1 MYNKK
6 GLKNLFELGNEINKK
21 FKRGFIDLKG
31 NIKIPIIYDD
41 VFYVNN
47 AIIRVIKDN
56 KNGVL
61 DTLNNIVLPTKFDNI
76 SLNNNLIIAQ
86 IKGTKDL
93 YNFQ

>member
-1 MYNKK
+1 M
-6 GLKNLFELGNEINKK
+6 
-21 FKRGFIDLKG
+21 DLKG

-47 AIIRVIKDN
+47 GIIRVTKDN

>member
-1 MYNKK
+1 M
-6 GLKNLFELGNEINKK
+6 
-21 FKRGFIDLKG
+21 
-31 NIKIPIIYDD
+31 
-41 VFYVNN
+41 NN
-47 AIIRVIKDN
+47 GIIRVTKDN

>member
-1 MYNKK
+1 M
-6 GLKNLFELGNEINKK
+6 
-21 FKRGFIDLKG
+21 DLKG

-41 VFYVNN
+41 VSYVNN

>member
-1 MYNKK
+1 M
-6 GLKNLFELGNEINKK
+6 
-21 FKRGFIDLKG
+21 DLKG

-47 AIIRVIKDN
+47 GIIRVTKDN

-93 YNFQ
+93 YNFR

>member
-1 MYNKK
+1 M
-6 GLKNLFELGNEINKK
+6 
-21 FKRGFIDLKG
+21 
-31 NIKIPIIYDD
+31 KIPIIYDD
-41 VFYVNN
+41 VSYINN
-47 AIIRVIKDN
+47 GIIRVTKDN